1 MTVVCSYVFLCVL
14 MLVCPTC
21 SKHGFLDVP
30 SRTRHFHLQ
39 DVRGSMQ
46 NVRHSRAMKYHSR
59 RQSSRSRWLI
69 HPDWVKNSCA
79 LAPSPKRK
87 RKDEVGWNFLTIL
100 SLRCFNL
107 FPATHWFAHTQTT
120 HPNNMIYLSPE
131 DEWKHKLYA
140 VILTLSFQDLGFLI

>member
-1 MTVVCSYVFLCVL
+1 MTVVYSYVFLCVL

-46 NVRHSRAMKYHSR
+46 NVRHSRAIFNTIAGANPVAADGAQKIENHPKSAPA
-59 RQSSRSRWLI
+59 QVWPSGPQPLTLSSNKGDELNGKIS

-87 RKDEVGWNFLTIL
+87 WKDEDSKVF
-100 SLRCFNL
+100 
-107 FPATHWFAHTQTT
+107 
-120 HPNNMIYLSPE
+120 
-131 DEWKHKLYA
+131 
-140 VILTLSFQDLGFLI
+140 